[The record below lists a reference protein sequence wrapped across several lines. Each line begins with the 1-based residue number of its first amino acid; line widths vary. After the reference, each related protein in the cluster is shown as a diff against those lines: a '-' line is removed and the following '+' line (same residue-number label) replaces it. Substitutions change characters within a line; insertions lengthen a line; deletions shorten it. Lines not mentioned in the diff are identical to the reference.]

1 MAGFEMLSRV
11 LKDSRYIC
19 FPDLN
24 SGASRN
30 IPALDIAKMLEAL
43 ALYLI

>member
-30 IPALDIAKMLEAL
+30 IPAVDIAKTLEAV
-43 ALYLI
+43 ALYFI